1 MADFPEAG
9 KLPNIAVAEKDDGA
23 ASLVAAQSDATAA
36 PPVVAAPAAV
46 GFPAWA
52 QWSLIGLAAWWL
64 LRRRGRSRG
73 LGWDP
78 DPIPMSPREREI
90 VGMKELTPKQMED
103 VYESMRRTHPE
114 RTSFTSHELKGRWLA
129 LHPRR
134 ARR

>member
-1 MADFPEAG
+1 MATIPETG
-9 KLPNIAVAEKDDGA
+9 QLPNIAVAEPDDGTA
-23 ASLVAAQSDATAA
+23 ALVAAQSDATAA

-46 GFPAWA
+46 DFSTWA
-52 QWSLIGLAAWWL
+52 KWGLIGLAAWWL

-90 VGMKELTPKQMED
+90 VSMKELTPSQMEAA
-103 VYESMRRTHPE
+103 YESMRRTNPE

-129 LHPRR
+129 IHPRR
-134 ARR
+134 PR